1 MVPSEEF
8 FLFVEALKNKLADPL
23 PGLSHQLLM
32 APPYREVPSESW
44 VKAQN
49 PRPAAVL
56 VCLTEKEGQTCLIF
70 TKRRSYPGVHSDQV
84 SFPGG
89 KYETEDG
96 SLRATALRESQEEI
110 GISLNQTQIIGALT
124 PLYIPPSNFLV
135 HPFVAVA
142 IQEAPWRVQE
152 AEVAALLEIPMAY
165 LLRAESRESR
175 HLHLGEQTR
184 EVPGF
189 VWHEHFI
196 WGATAMMLSEFLGVV
211 RSCFQ
216 GNESPLA

>member
-1 MVPSEEF
+1 MVAFTSF
-8 FLFVEALKNKLADPL
+8 NALLKSLQSALQAPL
-23 PGLSHQLLM
+23 PGLQQQLAM
-32 APPYREVPSESW
+32 APPYREVPSEAW
-44 VKAQN
+44 VRAQN
-49 PRPAAVL
+49 PRMAGVMLLICRGTAGWQL
-56 VCLTEKEGQTCLIF
+56 VF
-70 TKRRSYPGVHSDQV
+70 TKRRAYAGVHSAQV

-89 KYETEDG
+89 KLEKEDG
-96 SLRATALRESQEEI
+96 NLLSAALRETEEEI
-110 GISLNQTQIIGALT
+110 GVPSSKIEVVGPMT

-211 RSCFQ
+211 RSCFK